1 MNIVDEEC
9 IEVHHRLGSLPMPVI
24 LESVGDAVLT
34 EVIDVISSYDT
45 EFGSTTFE
53 RPLERHIYETTFQN
67 MLKSVLFP
75 CMTRCNIGISNFR
88 FMRGLL
94 IKLLYVVPHI
104 RVLILPPEKVPYMKM
119 LRERIQILTGLEE
132 FVFHFGCSSAIL
144 IQLSKH
150 CPLLKK
156 ISVESSKYV
165 DDTCVNHLLNL
176 RSLISLNIAY
186 TLITA
191 NGYAQLLSGLPKLQN
206 ICCCYP
212 INPILRNVSVSLPS
226 VNIFTGTVKATRTLV
241 QKCQNIRQ
249 LSIIWIVGDLSGLGV
264 LKHVVDLSIKH
275 SRDTPFGFSPL
286 ITRLGPNL
294 TRLKLFAINPIN
306 MDVIINYCK
315 SLNKLVI
322 LYSYVEYDVQG
333 LSPKSPHFG
342 SVKYLRLMHNYGPFD
357 FSTILHLYI
366 NLNVLKAKEMEQIT
380 DDVISRII
388 RVGGF
393 RHLTEFAVAHCGDLS
408 MESVVLLLNSCPNL
422 TMIGHLKSWSGIPK
436 EEVSA
441 FKKFVQTHNMSLV
454 VGI

>member
-1 MNIVDEEC
+1 
-9 IEVHHRLGSLPMPVI
+9 
-24 LESVGDAVLT
+24 
-34 EVIDVISSYDT
+34 
-45 EFGSTTFE
+45 
-53 RPLERHIYETTFQN
+53 
-67 MLKSVLFP
+67 
-75 CMTRCNIGISNFR
+75 
-88 FMRGLL
+88 MRGLL
-94 IKLLYVVPHI
+94 IELLYVVPHI
-104 RVLILPPEKVPYMKM
+104 RVLILPPEIVPYMKM
-119 LRERIQILTGLEE
+119 LRERIHILTGLEE

-144 IQLSKH
+144 IQLSKN

-165 DDTCVNHLLNL
+165 NNTCVNHLLNL

-186 TLITA
+186 TLITT

-206 ICCCYP
+206 ICCYYP

-226 VNIFTGTVKATRTLV
+226 VNIFTGTVTTTRLLV

-249 LSIIWIVGDLSGLGV
+249 LSIVGIVGDLSGLGE
-264 LKHVVDLSIKH
+264 LKNVVDLSIKH
-275 SRDTPFGFSPL
+275 STDTRFGFNPL

-306 MDVIINYCK
+306 MEVITNYCK
-315 SLNKLVI
+315 SLKKLVI
-322 LYSYVEYDVQG
+322 LYSYVECDVQG
-333 LSPKSPHFG
+333 LNPKSPHFE
-342 SVKYLRLMHNYGPFD
+342 SVKYLKLIQNHGPFD
-357 FSTILHLYI
+357 FSTILPLYI
-366 NLNVLKAKEMEQIT
+366 NLNILKAKDMEQIT

-388 RVGGF
+388 RFGSF

-422 TMIGHLKSWSGIPK
+422 SMIGHLTSWSDISK
-436 EEVSA
+436 EEMLA